1 MFALTL
7 IIRRQLPLVPES
19 APASLADVRF
29 PTTTLFGL
37 IETPEGRIWLKQSG
51 VQPFAG
57 YLPEAKR
64 KLVHATQQATWA
76 FDRVSTCRH
85 DVRCSYTSIP
95 QEVAVQVQFWG
106 TRGSIPKPG
115 PTTVRYGGNTL
126 CHEIRTARGTI
137 VIIDCGTGLH
147 GLGLKLL
154 QGGGSGL
161 AGHVLISHT
170 HWDHIQGVPFFAPF
184 FVPGNKWDIYGPK
197 GLNQSL
203 RETLAGQMQHTY
215 FPITPDE
222 FGAAIRYHDLLEGT
236 FEIDDVKVTTQ
247 YINHPALTLGYRLE
261 ADGATVVYCCDHEPY
276 SRDVAEGH
284 REYFG
289 RDQQHADFIE
299 GADLLIHDAQ
309 YTAAEYPSKAG
320 WGHSST
326 EFVVK
331 LAQHARVKHVV
342 LTHHD
347 PLRTDEALDSIVE
360 KAREGLKAHHST
372 VLVSAATEGEVI
384 EVKSSDT
391 VPSRS
396 PREDFSAMTSVKP
409 ALSHRSVLIKVTDV
423 KLATA
428 LGEAVLAEGLR
439 ANFCSSA
446 DTARKLI
453 EQDPPSLAI
462 IDHAIAHDSET
473 AILEVIRSTKGREL
487 PVVMVAAREH
497 EEEGVTDWLTTPFT
511 DSYARTKIRAW
522 ILRES
527 CRWIRAPIPKSE
539 PARLASLR
547 ALALLDTEPEERF
560 DRITRVATA
569 LFNVPM
575 ATITLVDER
584 RQWFKSC
591 QGTAGREDPRDASFC
606 AHVVANREPMI
617 VVDTHSDDRFADN
630 PLVLGGPRIRF
641 YAGYPLTLDDGSCM
655 GTLCLLD
662 TRPRPLKEPDLERL
676 RDLALIVME
685 QLRH

>member
-1 MFALTL
+1 
-7 IIRRQLPLVPES
+7 
-19 APASLADVRF
+19 
-29 PTTTLFGL
+29 
-37 IETPEGRIWLKQSG
+37 
-51 VQPFAG
+51 
-57 YLPEAKR
+57 
-64 KLVHATQQATWA
+64 
-76 FDRVSTCRH
+76 
-85 DVRCSYTSIP
+85 
-95 QEVAVQVQFWG
+95 
-106 TRGSIPKPG
+106 
-115 PTTVRYGGNTL
+115 
-126 CHEIRTARGTI
+126 
-137 VIIDCGTGLH
+137 LH

-154 QGGGSGL
+154 SAGGRSL
-161 AGHVLISHT
+161 AGHILISHT

-203 RETLAGQMQHTY
+203 RDTLAGQMQHTY

-222 FGAAIRYHDLLEGT
+222 FGASIHYHDLLEGT
-236 FEIDDVKVTTQ
+236 FEIDDIRVTTQ
-247 YINHPALTLGYRLE
+247 YLNHPALTLGYRLE
-261 ADGATVVYCCDHEPY
+261 ADGATVVYCCDHEPF

-284 REYFG
+284 REFFG
-289 RDQQHADFIE
+289 LDQQHADFIE

-309 YTAAEYPSKAG
+309 YTAAEYPSKVG
-320 WGHSST
+320 WGHSSI

-331 LAQHARVKHVV
+331 LAQHAKAKHVV

-347 PLRTDEALDSIVE
+347 PLRTDEALDGIVE
-360 KAREGLKAHHST
+360 KVRDGLKANHSS
-372 VLVSAATEGEVI
+372 VLVSAAREREAI
-384 EVKSSDT
+384 DVKSSSAH
-391 VPSRS
+391 VSRS
-396 PREDFSAMTSVKP
+396 SGEDFSAMAAVKP
-409 ALSHRSVLIKVTDV
+409 ALSHRSVLIKVADV

-446 DTARKLI
+446 DMARKLI
-453 EQDPPSLAI
+453 EQDPPSLVI
-462 IDHAIAHDSET
+462 IDNAVAHDNKT
-473 AILEVIRSTKGREL
+473 GVLEVLRSTTKGGGEL

-497 EEEGVTDWLTTPFT
+497 EAEGVTDWLTTPFT
-511 DSYARTKIRAW
+511 ESYARTKIRAW
-522 ILRES
+522 VLRES
-527 CRWIRAPIPKSE
+527 CRWIRAAIPENE
-539 PARLASLR
+539 PARLTSLR
-547 ALALLDTEPEERF
+547 ALDLLDTEPEERF

-606 AHVVANREPMI
+606 AHVVSQREPII
-617 VVDTHSDDRFADN
+617 VVDTLSDDRFADN

-641 YAGYPLTLDDGSCM
+641 YAGYPLTLDDVSCI

-662 TRPRPLKEPDLERL
+662 TRPHTFKDSDLEQL

-685 QLRH
+685 QFQALRVERAKQSSQF

>member
-1 MFALTL
+1 M
-7 IIRRQLPLVPES
+7 
-19 APASLADVRF
+19 
-29 PTTTLFGL
+29 
-37 IETPEGRIWLKQSG
+37 
-51 VQPFAG
+51 
-57 YLPEAKR
+57 
-64 KLVHATQQATWA
+64 
-76 FDRVSTCRH
+76 
-85 DVRCSYTSIP
+85 
-95 QEVAVQVQFWG
+95 QVQFWG

-115 PTTVRYGGNTL
+115 PTTIHYGGNTL
-126 CHEIRTARGTI
+126 CHEILTTRGTL

-154 QGGGSGL
+154 SGGGRSL

-184 FVPGNKWDIYGPK
+184 FIPGNEWDIYGPK

-203 RETLAGQMQHTY
+203 RDTLAGQMQHTY

-222 FGAAIRYHDLLEGT
+222 FGASIRYHDLLEGT
-236 FEIDDVKVTTQ
+236 FEIDDIKVTTQ
-247 YINHPALTLGYRLE
+247 YLNHPALTLGYRLE
-261 ADGATVVYCCDHEPY
+261 ADGATVVYCCDHESF
-276 SRDVAEGH
+276 SRDVAEGQ
-284 REYFG
+284 REFFG
-289 RDQQHADFIE
+289 LDQQHADFIE

-309 YTAAEYPSKAG
+309 YTAAEYPSKVG
-320 WGHSST
+320 WGHSSI

-331 LAQHARVKHVV
+331 LAQHAKAKHVV

-347 PLRTDEALDSIVE
+347 PLRTDEALDGIVE
-360 KAREGLKAHHST
+360 KVRHGLKASQST
-372 VLVSAATEGEVI
+372 VLVSAAREGEAI
-384 EVKSSDT
+384 DVKSSSAH
-391 VPSRS
+391 VSRS
-396 PREDFSAMTSVKP
+396 LGEDFSAMTSVKP
-409 ALSHRSVLIKVTDV
+409 ALSHRSVLIKVADV

-439 ANFCSSA
+439 PNFCSSA
-446 DTARKLI
+446 DMARKLI

-462 IDHAIAHDSET
+462 IDDAVADDNET
-473 AILEVIRSTKGREL
+473 GILEVLRSTKGGEF

-511 DSYARTKIRAW
+511 ESYARTKIRTW
-522 ILRES
+522 VLRET
-527 CRWIRAPIPKSE
+527 CRWIRAPIPENE
-539 PARLASLR
+539 PARLTSLR
-547 ALALLDTEPEERF
+547 ALDLLDTEPEERF

-575 ATITLVDER
+575 ATITLVDEK

-606 AHVVANREPMI
+606 AHVVSRREPMI
-617 VVDTHSDDRFADN
+617 VVDTLGDDRFADN

-641 YAGYPLTLDDGSCM
+641 YAGYPLTLDDGSCI

-662 TRPRPLKEPDLERL
+662 SRPHTFKDSDLEQL

-685 QLRH
+685 QFQAGRGMSAIDAVEGSSTGT

>member
-1 MFALTL
+1 MFAYDPKRTL
-7 IIRRQLPLVPES
+7 AEPTRPL
-19 APASLADVRF
+19 
-29 PTTTLFGL
+29 G
-37 IETPEGRIWLKQSG
+37 
-51 VQPFAG
+51 
-57 YLPEAKR
+57 
-64 KLVHATQQATWA
+64 
-76 FDRVSTCRH
+76 
-85 DVRCSYTSIP
+85 

-115 PTTVRYGGNTL
+115 PATIHYGGNTL
-126 CHEIRTARGTI
+126 CHEIRTARGTL

-154 QGGGSGL
+154 SGGGRSL
-161 AGHVLISHT
+161 AGHILISHT

-203 RETLAGQMQHTY
+203 RDTLAGQMQHTY

-222 FGAAIRYHDLLEGT
+222 FGASIRYHDLLEGT
-236 FEIDDVKVTTQ
+236 FEIDDIKVTTQ
-247 YINHPALTLGYRLE
+247 YLNHPALTLGYRLE
-261 ADGATVVYCCDHEPY
+261 ADGATVVYCCDHEPF

-284 REYFG
+284 REFYG
-289 RDQQHADFIE
+289 LDQQHCDFIE

-309 YTAAEYPSKAG
+309 YTGSEYPSKVG
-320 WGHSST
+320 WGHSSI

-331 LAQHARVKHVV
+331 LAQHTKAKHVV

-347 PLRTDEALDSIVE
+347 PLRTDEALDGIVE
-360 KAREGLKAHHST
+360 KVRNGLKANHSAI
-372 VLVSAATEGEVI
+372 LVSAATEGETI
-384 EVKSSDT
+384 DVKSSSAH
-391 VPSRS
+391 VSRS
-396 PREDFSAMTSVKP
+396 SGEDFSAMTSVKQ
-409 ALSHRSVLIKVTDV
+409 ALSHRSVLIKVADI

-446 DTARKLI
+446 NMARKLI

-462 IDHAIAHDSET
+462 IDDDVAHDNET
-473 AILEVIRSTKGREL
+473 GVLEVLRSKKGVEL

-497 EEEGVTDWLTTPFT
+497 EVEGITDWLTTPFT
-511 DSYARTKIRAW
+511 ESYARTKIRAW
-522 ILRES
+522 VLRES
-527 CRWIRAPIPKSE
+527 CRWIRAAIPENE
-539 PARLASLR
+539 PARLTSLR
-547 ALALLDTEPEERF
+547 ALDLLDTEPEERF

-606 AHVVANREPMI
+606 AHVVSQREPMI
-617 VVDTHSDDRFADN
+617 VVDTLSDDRFADN

-641 YAGYPLTLDDGSCM
+641 YAGYPLTLNDGSCI

-662 TRPRPLKEPDLERL
+662 TRPHTFKDSDLEQL
-676 RDLALIVME
+676 RDLTLIVME
-685 QLRH
+685 QFQALSSERAKQSRQF